1 MGKPND
7 LSWPIIVESAIL
19 GQGGQVKVALLQLNY
34 TVGDLSGNAERIRA
48 AVEAVAAAGAELAIT
63 SELALLGYPPRDLL
77 LYPALI
83 ERVGQVLQ
91 QLAARLRES
100 IPVVVGSVQPNP
112 LPEGRPLYNA
122 AAWLEGGQ
130 IRHWFQKSLL
140 PTYDVFDEDRYF
152 EPGSPPQP
160 VQYGG
165 YRLGFTI
172 CEDIWND
179 RDFWQHR
186 RYHRDP
192 VDEMARCG
200 ADLLINL
207 SASPFSLGKQ
217 KLRVEMLGSLA
228 RKHALPILY
237 VNQVGGNDDLIFDG
251 ASCALDGRGRVV
263 AQAAAFQPDCLMVDV
278 EALVHPPEEG
288 PEVQGSRWPTEPE
301 AELYEALVLGT
312 RDYVSKC
319 GFREVL
325 LGLSGGI
332 DSAVT
337 AVIAAD
343 ALGPGQVLGVL
354 MPSPYSS
361 PGSLTDAYQL
371 AQNLGIPTLKLPIH
385 SIMESYQHLLDEPFA
400 GLPPDIAEENLQ
412 SRIRGTLLMA
422 LSNKFGRLLLST
434 GNKSELAVGYC
445 TIYGDMSGGLAV
457 ISDVPKTWVYR
468 LARWINRHQER
479 IPLPILTKPPSAE
492 LRPGQKDSDSLPP
505 YDVLD
510 AILQRHI
517 EQHQSAAEL
526 VAQGFDPDTVQQ
538 VLHLVQ
544 SAEFK
549 RHQAPPGLR
558 VTDRAFG
565 TGWRMPIAKRQEGI
579 S

>member
-1 MGKPND
+1 
-7 LSWPIIVESAIL
+7 
-19 GQGGQVKVALLQLNY
+19 VKVALLQLNY

-48 AVEAVAAAGAELAIT
+48 SVEAAAAKGAELAIT

-77 LYPALI
+77 LYPALV
-83 ERVGQVLQ
+83 ERAGQVLQ
-91 QLAARLRES
+91 QLADRLRDS

-152 EPGSPPQP
+152 EPGSQPQP

-251 ASCALDGRGRVV
+251 ASCALDCRGRLV
-263 AQAAAFQPDCLMVDV
+263 AQAAAFAPDRLIVDV
-278 EALVHPPEEG
+278 ETLIHPLDESL
-288 PEVQGSRWPTEPE
+288 EVQGSRWPAEPE

-343 ALGPGQVLGVL
+343 ALGPERVLGVL

-371 AQNLGIPTLKLPIH
+371 AQNLGIPTLKLPIQ
-385 SIMESYQHLLDEPFA
+385 SIMESYQNLLAEPFA
-400 GLPPDIAEENLQ
+400 GLPPDITEENLQ

-422 LSNKFGRLLLST
+422 LSNKFGRLLLTT

-505 YDVLD
+505 YDLLD

-526 VAQGFDPDTVQQ
+526 VAQGFEPDTVQQ
-538 VLHLVQ
+538 VLRLVQ
-544 SAEFK
+544 NAEFK

>member
-1 MGKPND
+1 VGKPND

-77 LYPALI
+77 LYPALV
-83 ERVGQVLQ
+83 ERAGQVLQ
-91 QLAARLRES
+91 QLADRLRDS

-160 VQYGG
+160 IE
-165 YRLGFTI
+165 YRSRRVGFTI

-192 VDEMARCG
+192 VEEMARCG
-200 ADLLINL
+200 ADVLINL

-251 ASCALDGRGRVV
+251 ASCALDGRGRLV
-263 AQAAAFQPDCLMVDV
+263 AQAAAFAPDRLIVDV
-278 EALVHPPEEG
+278 ETLIHPLDESL
-288 PEVQGSRWPTEPE
+288 EVQGSRWPAEPE

-343 ALGPGQVLGVL
+343 ALGPERVLGVL

-371 AQNLGIPTLKLPIH
+371 AQNLGIPTLKLPIQ
-385 SIMESYQHLLDEPFA
+385 SIMESYQHLLAEPFA
-400 GLPPDIAEENLQ
+400 GLPSDITEENLQ

-422 LSNKFGRLLLST
+422 LSNKFGRLLLTT

>member
-77 LYPALI
+77 LYPALV
-83 ERVGQVLQ
+83 ERAGQVLQ

-160 VQYGG
+160 IE
-165 YRLGFTI
+165 YRSRRVGFTI

-192 VDEMARCG
+192 VEEMARCG
-200 ADLLINL
+200 ADVLINL

-217 KLRVEMLGSLA
+217 KLRVQMLGSLA

-251 ASCALDGRGRVV
+251 ASCALDGRGRLV
-263 AQAAAFQPDCLMVDV
+263 AQAAAFAPDRLIVDV
-278 EALVHPPEEG
+278 ETLIHPLDESL
-288 PEVQGSRWPTEPE
+288 EVQGSRWPTEPE

-343 ALGPGQVLGVL
+343 ALGPGRVLGVL

-371 AQNLGIPTLKLPIH
+371 AQNLGIPTLKLPIQ
-385 SIMESYQHLLDEPFA
+385 SIMESYQHLLAEPFA
-400 GLPPDIAEENLQ
+400 GLPSDITEENLQ

>member
-1 MGKPND
+1 M
-7 LSWPIIVESAIL
+7 
-19 GQGGQVKVALLQLNY
+19 LQLNY
-34 TVGDLSGNAERIRA
+34 TVGDLSGNAERIRQ
-48 AVEAVAAAGAELAIT
+48 AVQEVAAAGAELAVT

-83 ERVGQVLQ
+83 LKADQILDR
-91 QLAARLRES
+91 LAKDLAGS
-100 IPVVVGSVQPNP
+100 IPVVVGSVLPNP
-112 LPEGRPLYNA
+112 IPAGRPLYNA
-122 AAWLEGGQ
+122 AAWLEQGQ

-152 EPGSPPQP
+152 EPGSQSQP
-160 VQYGG
+160 FPYRG

-172 CEDIWND
+172 CEDVWND

-192 VDEMARCG
+192 VEQMAQSG

-251 ASCALDGRGRVV
+251 ASCALDRSGQVV
-263 AQAAAFQPDCLMVDV
+263 AQAAAFQPDHLILDLA
-278 EALVHPPEEG
+278 ELTQS
-288 PEVQGSRWPTEPE
+288 QGSPSIAAMPTGWPVEPE
-301 AELYEALVLGT
+301 AQLYEALVLGT

-319 GFREVL
+319 GFQSVL

-337 AVIAAD
+337 AVIAAA
-343 ALGPGQVLGVL
+343 ALGPEQVLGVL

-361 PGSLTDAYQL
+361 PGSLEDAYQL
-371 AQNLGIPTLKLPIH
+371 AENLGIPTLKLPIQ
-385 SIMESYQHLLDEPFA
+385 SVMDSYRDLLAETFA
-400 GLPPDIAEENLQ
+400 GLPPDITEENLQ
-412 SRIRGTLLMA
+412 SRIRGTILMA
-422 LSNKFGRLLLST
+422 LSNKFRRLLLTT

-468 LARWINRHQER
+468 LAHWINRQQER
-479 IPLPILTKPPSAE
+479 IPRSTLTKPPSAE
-492 LRPGQKDSDSLPP
+492 LRPEQQDSDSLPP
-505 YDVLD
+505 YEILD
-510 AILQRHI
+510 GILQRHI
-517 EQHQSAAEL
+517 EQHQSGPEL
-526 VAQGFDPDTVQQ
+526 VAQGYDPETVQR
-538 VLHLVQ
+538 VLRLVEI
-544 SAEFK
+544 AEFK

-558 VTDRAFG
+558 ITDRAFG
-565 TGWRMPIAKRQEGI
+565 TGWRMPIAKRSEGI
-579 S
+579 H

>member
-77 LYPALI
+77 LYPALV
-83 ERVGQVLQ
+83 ERAGQVLQ

-160 VQYGG
+160 IE
-165 YRLGFTI
+165 YRSRRVGFTI

-192 VDEMARCG
+192 VEEMARCG
-200 ADLLINL
+200 ADVLINL

-217 KLRVEMLGSLA
+217 KLRVQMLGSLA

-251 ASCALDGRGRVV
+251 ASCALDGRGRLV
-263 AQAAAFQPDCLMVDV
+263 AQAAAFAPDRLIVDV
-278 EALVHPPEEG
+278 ETLIHPLDESL
-288 PEVQGSRWPTEPE
+288 EVQGSRWPTEPE

-343 ALGPGQVLGVL
+343 ALGPGRVLGVL

-371 AQNLGIPTLKLPIH
+371 AQNLGIPTLKLPIQ

-422 LSNKFGRLLLST
+422 LSNKFGRLLLTT

-468 LARWINRHQER
+468 LARWINRQQER
-479 IPLPILTKPPSAE
+479 IPLATLTKPPSAE
-492 LRPGQKDSDSLPP
+492 LRPGQQDSDSLPP
-505 YDVLD
+505 YDLLD
-510 AILQRHI
+510 KILQRHI
-517 EQHQSAAEL
+517 EQHQSSPEL
-526 VAQGFDPDTVQQ
+526 VAQGFDPDIVQQ
-538 VLHLVQ
+538 VLRLVQ
-544 SAEFK
+544 NAEFK

-558 VTDRAFG
+558 ITDRAFG

>member
-1 MGKPND
+1 M
-7 LSWPIIVESAIL
+7 
-19 GQGGQVKVALLQLNY
+19 KVALLQLNY
-34 TVGDLSGNAERIRA
+34 VVGDLSGNAERIRQ
-48 AVEAVAAAGAELAIT
+48 AVEEVAAAGAELAVT

-83 ERVGQVLQ
+83 EKAGQVLEHLAS
-91 QLAARLRES
+91 QLQKS
-100 IPVVVGSVQPNP
+100 IPVVVGSVQRNP
-112 LPEGRPLYNA
+112 ISIGRPLYNA
-122 AAWLEGGQ
+122 AAWLEQGQ

-152 EPGSPPQP
+152 EPGSQSQP
-160 VQYGG
+160 IQYRG

-192 VDEMARCG
+192 VEQMVHSG

-228 RKHALPILY
+228 RKHDLPILY

-251 ASCALDGRGRVV
+251 ASCALDRSGQVL
-263 AQAAAFQPDCLMVDV
+263 AQAAAFQPEHLILDLAELTQSPAQGQTMVS
-278 EALVHPPEEG
+278 
-288 PEVQGSRWPTEPE
+288 SRWPAEPE

-312 RDYVSKC
+312 RDYVGKC

-343 ALGPGQVLGVL
+343 ALGPKRVLGVL

-361 PGSLTDAYQL
+361 PGSLADAYQL
-371 AQNLGIPTLKLPIH
+371 AQNLGIPTLKLPIQP
-385 SIMESYQHLLDEPFA
+385 IMDSYHHLLAEPFA
-400 GLPPDIAEENLQ
+400 GLSPDITEENLQ

-422 LSNKFGRLLLST
+422 LSNKFRRLLLTT

-468 LARWINRHQER
+468 LAHWINRQQER
-479 IPLPILTKPPSAE
+479 IPLSTLTKPPSAE
-492 LRPGQKDSDSLPP
+492 LRPDQQDSDSLPP
-505 YDVLD
+505 YDLLD
-510 AILQRHI
+510 SILQRHI
-517 EQHQSAAEL
+517 EQHQSAPEL
-526 VAQGFDPDTVQQ
+526 VAQGFDPETVER
-538 VLHLVQ
+538 VLQLVQ
-544 SAEFK
+544 MAEFK
-549 RHQAPPGLR
+549 RHQAAPGLR
-558 VTDRAFG
+558 ITDRAFG

-579 S
+579 N

>member
-1 MGKPND
+1 M
-7 LSWPIIVESAIL
+7 ESAIL
-19 GQGGQVKVALLQLNY
+19 DQGSQVKVALLQLNY

-48 AVEAVAAAGAELAIT
+48 AVEAVAAKGAELAIT

-160 VQYGG
+160 IE
-165 YRLGFTI
+165 YRSRRVGFTI

-192 VDEMARCG
+192 VEEMARCG
-200 ADLLINL
+200 ADVLINL

-217 KLRVEMLGSLA
+217 KLRVQMLGSLA

-251 ASCALDGRGRVV
+251 ASCALDCRGRVV

-343 ALGPGQVLGVL
+343 ALGPERVLGVL

-371 AQNLGIPTLKLPIH
+371 AQNLGIPTLKLPIQ
-385 SIMESYQHLLDEPFA
+385 SIMESYQHLLAEPFA
-400 GLPPDIAEENLQ
+400 GLPSDITEENLQ

-422 LSNKFGRLLLST
+422 LSNKFGRLLLTT

>member
-1 MGKPND
+1 
-7 LSWPIIVESAIL
+7 
-19 GQGGQVKVALLQLNY
+19 VKVALLQLNY

-48 AVEAVAAAGAELAIT
+48 AVEAAAAKGAELAIT

-77 LYPALI
+77 LYPALV
-83 ERVGQVLQ
+83 ERAGQVLQ
-91 QLAARLRES
+91 QLADRLRDS

-152 EPGSPPQP
+152 EPGSQPQP

-251 ASCALDGRGRVV
+251 ASCALDCRGRVV
-263 AQAAAFQPDCLMVDV
+263 AQAAAFQPDCLIVDV

-288 PEVQGSRWPTEPE
+288 PEVQGPRWPTEPE

-343 ALGPGQVLGVL
+343 ALGPERVLGVL

-371 AQNLGIPTLKLPIH
+371 AQNLGIPTLKLPIQ
-385 SIMESYQHLLDEPFA
+385 SIMESYQNLLAEPFA
-400 GLPPDIAEENLQ
+400 GLPPDITEENLQ

-422 LSNKFGRLLLST
+422 LSNKFGRLLLTT

-505 YDVLD
+505 YDLLD

-538 VLHLVQ
+538 VLWLVQ
-544 SAEFK
+544 NAEFK

>member
-160 VQYGG
+160 IE
-165 YRLGFTI
+165 YRSRRVGFTI

-192 VDEMARCG
+192 VEEMARCG
-200 ADLLINL
+200 ADVLINL

-217 KLRVEMLGSLA
+217 KLRVQMLGSLA

-251 ASCALDGRGRVV
+251 ASCALDGRGRLV
-263 AQAAAFQPDCLMVDV
+263 AQAAAFAPDRLIVDV
-278 EALVHPPEEG
+278 ETLIHPLDESL
-288 PEVQGSRWPTEPE
+288 EVQGSRWPTEPE

-343 ALGPGQVLGVL
+343 ALGPGRVLGVL

-371 AQNLGIPTLKLPIH
+371 AQNLGIPTLKLPIQ
-385 SIMESYQHLLDEPFA
+385 SIMESYQHLLAEPFA
-400 GLPPDIAEENLQ
+400 GLPSDITEENLQ

>member
-1 MGKPND
+1 MG
-7 LSWPIIVESAIL
+7 
-19 GQGGQVKVALLQLNY
+19 GRVKVALLQLNY
-34 TVGDLSGNAERIRA
+34 IVGDLSGNAERIRS

-83 ERVGQVLQ
+83 ERANQVLQ
-91 QLAARLRES
+91 HLASRLQAS

-152 EPGSPPQP
+152 EPGSQPQP
-160 VQYGG
+160 IEYRGR
-165 YRLGFTI
+165 RLGFTI

-186 RYHRDP
+186 RYHWDP
-192 VDEMARCG
+192 VEEMARCG

-217 KLRVEMLGSLA
+217 KLRLEMLGSLA

-251 ASCALDGRGRVV
+251 ASCALDRWGRVV
-263 AQAAAFQPDCLMVDV
+263 AQAAAFQPDHLILDVD
-278 EALVHPPEEG
+278 ELTQSPNLDQSPPTA
-288 PEVQGSRWPTEPE
+288 GSRWPTEPE

-319 GFREVL
+319 GFREVV

-343 ALGPGQVLGVL
+343 ALGPERVLGVL

-361 PGSLTDAYQL
+361 AGSLADAYQL
-371 AQNLGIPTLKLPIH
+371 AQNLGIPTLKLPIQ
-385 SIMESYQHLLDEPFA
+385 SIMESYHQLLAEPFA
-400 GLPPDIAEENLQ
+400 GLPPDITEENLQ

-422 LSNKFGRLLLST
+422 LSNKFGRLLLTT

-468 LARWINRHQER
+468 LARWINRQQER
-479 IPLPILTKPPSAE
+479 IPLATLTKPPSAE
-492 LRPGQKDSDSLPP
+492 LRPGQQDSDSLPP
-505 YDVLD
+505 YDLLD
-510 AILQRHI
+510 KILQRHI
-517 EQHQSAAEL
+517 EQHQSSPEL
-526 VAQGFDPDTVQQ
+526 VAQGFDPDTVQH
-538 VLHLVQ
+538 VLRLVQ
-544 SAEFK
+544 NAEFK

-558 VTDRAFG
+558 ITDRAFG

-579 S
+579 I

>member
-1 MGKPND
+1 
-7 LSWPIIVESAIL
+7 
-19 GQGGQVKVALLQLNY
+19 VKVALLQLNY
-34 TVGDLSGNAERIRA
+34 TVGDLSGNAERIRLAVEEVA
-48 AVEAVAAAGAELAIT
+48 AVGAELAVT

-83 ERVGQVLQ
+83 EKAGQVLEHLAS
-91 QLAARLRES
+91 QLEKS
-100 IPVVVGSVQPNP
+100 IPVVVGSVQRNP
-112 LPEGRPLYNA
+112 IPAGRPLYNA
-122 AAWLEGGQ
+122 AAWLEQGQ

-152 EPGSPPQP
+152 EPGSQSQP
-160 VQYGG
+160 IQYRG

-172 CEDIWND
+172 CEDVWND

-192 VDEMARCG
+192 VEQMVHSG

-217 KLRVEMLGSLA
+217 KLRVEMLGSLS
-228 RKHALPILY
+228 RKHDLPIVY

-251 ASCALDGRGRVV
+251 ASCALDRSGQVL
-263 AQAAAFQPDCLMVDV
+263 AQAAAFQPDHLILDLA
-278 EALVHPPEEG
+278 ELTQSPA
-288 PEVQGSRWPTEPE
+288 QGQVPRGAYWPAEPE

-312 RDYVSKC
+312 RDYVGKC

-343 ALGPGQVLGVL
+343 ALGPERVLGVL

-361 PGSLTDAYQL
+361 PGSLADAYQL
-371 AQNLGIPTLKLPIH
+371 AQNLGIPTLKLPIQP
-385 SIMESYQHLLDEPFA
+385 IMDSYRDLLAEPFA
-400 GLPPDIAEENLQ
+400 GLSPDITEENLQ

-422 LSNKFGRLLLST
+422 LSNKFRRLLLTT

-468 LARWINRHQER
+468 LAHWINRQQER
-479 IPLPILTKPPSAE
+479 IPLSTLTKPPSAE
-492 LRPGQKDSDSLPP
+492 LRPDQQDSDSLPP
-505 YDVLD
+505 YDLLD
-510 AILQRHI
+510 SILQRHI
-517 EQHQSAAEL
+517 EQHQSGPEL
-526 VAQGFDPDTVQQ
+526 VAQGFDPETVRR
-538 VLHLVQ
+538 VLRLVQ
-544 SAEFK
+544 LAEFK
-549 RHQAPPGLR
+549 RHQAAPGLR
-558 VTDRAFG
+558 ITDRAFG

-579 S
+579 D

>member
-1 MGKPND
+1 M
-7 LSWPIIVESAIL
+7 
-19 GQGGQVKVALLQLNY
+19 KVALLQLNY
-34 TVGDLSGNAERIRA
+34 TVGDLSGNAERIRLA
-48 AVEAVAAAGAELAIT
+48 AEAAAAAGAELAIT
-63 SELALLGYPPRDLL
+63 SELALVGYPPRDLL

-83 ERVGQVLQ
+83 ERAGQVLQ
-91 QLAARLRES
+91 QLAGRLQAS
-100 IPVVVGSVQPNP
+100 IPVVVGSIQPNP

-130 IRHWFQKSLL
+130 IRYWFQKSLL

-160 VQYGG
+160 VLYRG
-165 YRLGFTI
+165 YRLGFTL

-192 VDEMARCG
+192 VEEMACCG
-200 ADLLINL
+200 ADVLINL

-237 VNQVGGNDDLIFDG
+237 INQVGGNDDLIFDG
-251 ASCALDGRGRVV
+251 ASCALDGRGRLV
-263 AQAAAFQPDCLMVDV
+263 AQAAAFAPDWLIVDLD
-278 EALVHPPEEG
+278 ALAHPPAEEQ
-288 PEVQGSRWPTEPE
+288 VSQGSRWPTEPE

-343 ALGPGQVLGVL
+343 ALGPERVLGVL

-361 PGSLTDAYQL
+361 PGSLRDAYQL
-371 AQNLGIPTLKLPIH
+371 AQNLGIPTLKLPIQ

-400 GLPPDIAEENLQ
+400 GLAPDTTEENLQ

-422 LSNKFGRLLLST
+422 LSNKFGRLLLTT

-445 TIYGDMSGGLAV
+445 TLYGDMSGGLAV
-457 ISDVPKTWVYR
+457 IADVPKTWVYR
-468 LARWINRHQER
+468 LARWINRQQER

-492 LRPGQKDSDSLPP
+492 LRPGQQDTDSLPP
-505 YDVLD
+505 YDLLD

-538 VLHLVQ
+538 VLRLVQ
-544 SAEFK
+544 NAEFK
-549 RHQAPPGLR
+549 RRQAPPGLR

-579 S
+579 G

>member
-1 MGKPND
+1 M
-7 LSWPIIVESAIL
+7 
-19 GQGGQVKVALLQLNY
+19 KVALLQLNY
-34 TVGDLSGNAERIRA
+34 VVGDLSGNAERIYQ
-48 AVEAVAAAGAELAIT
+48 AVQEVAAAGAELAVT

-83 ERVGQVLQ
+83 EKASQVLQ
-91 QLAARLRES
+91 HLASQLKTS
-100 IPVVVGSVQPNP
+100 IPVVVGSVKRNP
-112 LPEGRPLYNA
+112 SPTGRPLFNA
-122 AAWLEGGQ
+122 AAWLEQGQ

-152 EPGSPPQP
+152 EPGSQSQP
-160 VQYGG
+160 VQYRG

-172 CEDIWND
+172 CEDVWND
-179 RDFWQHR
+179 RDFWQHC
-186 RYHRDP
+186 RYHQDP
-192 VDEMARCG
+192 VEQMAQAG

-251 ASCALDGRGRVV
+251 ASCALDRSGEVV
-263 AQAAAFQPDCLMVDV
+263 AQAAAFQPDHLILDLA
-278 EALVHPPEEG
+278 ELTSSR
-288 PEVQGSRWPTEPE
+288 GSPQRQISAPGRWPTEPE

-319 GFREVL
+319 GFQSVL

-337 AVIAAD
+337 AVIAAA
-343 ALGPGQVLGVL
+343 ALGPEQVLGVL

-361 PGSLTDAYQL
+361 PSSLEDAYQL
-371 AQNLGIPTLKLPIH
+371 AENLGILTLKLPIQP
-385 SIMESYQHLLDEPFA
+385 IMDSYQALLADSFT
-400 GLPPDIAEENLQ
+400 GLPPDITEENLQ

-422 LSNKFGRLLLST
+422 LSNKFRRLLLTT

-457 ISDVPKTWVYR
+457 LSDVPKTWVYR
-468 LARWINRHQER
+468 LAHWFNRQQER
-479 IPLPILTKPPSAE
+479 IPLSTLTKPPSAE
-492 LRPGQKDSDSLPP
+492 LRPNQQDSDSLPP
-505 YDVLD
+505 YDILD
-510 AILQRHI
+510 EILQRHI
-517 EQHQSAAEL
+517 EQHQSAPEL
-526 VAQGFDPDTVQQ
+526 VAQGYDPETVER
-538 VLHLVQ
+538 VLKLVEI
-544 SAEFK
+544 AEFK
-549 RHQAPPGLR
+549 RHQAAPGLR
-558 VTDRAFG
+558 ITDRAFG
-565 TGWRMPIAKRQEGI
+565 TGWRMPIAKRSEGI
-579 S
+579 R